1 MNKDINLSRSVLMS
15 DQELEMQAEAD
26 EILDGEVI
34 TTDES
39 DSGLQ
44 EKAAVKKEAKVK
56 VKAEEDEED
65 DSDDV
70 EDDSDDEE
78 EEAEES
84 KKNVKE
90 AVALPKT
97 KTAMI
102 NAMLGAMKGM
112 KKDDIASNWGKINAA
127 FGADDDEDDD
137 SDDDEKEVVKS
148 HVKEVKK
155 VTKEDIDVS
164 DDVKA
169 LFGDEDLTEEF
180 KTSATTIFE
189 AAVVSKINEVLETVC
204 IDLDVEVE
212 AEKEVM
218 AEEISTRLDDY
229 LEYVVEEWTK
239 DNELAVQQG
248 IRSEITENFMQGLR
262 QLFTEN
268 YIDIPEEK
276 TDLVDELASK
286 VQELE
291 SSVNEEMEKNI
302 SLSKGLNEMKKH
314 KILKNV
320 SEGLSETQTEKL
332 RSLSDGIEFIDDEDY
347 KEKLDTVKENYF
359 PSEEVIETG
368 DEEPLVIEDDKPAD
382 GSMSAYT
389 NAISRSIK
397 K

>member
-1 MNKDINLSRSVLMS
+1 MS

-44 EKAAVKKEAKVK
+44 EKAAVKKEDKVK
-56 VKAEEDEED
+56 VKAEED

-70 EDDSDDEE
+70 EDDSDDE

>member
-1 MNKDINLSRSVLMS
+1 MS

-26 EILDGEVI
+26 EILENEEEVLA
-34 TTDES
+34 TED
-39 DSGLQ
+39 DLQ
-44 EKAAVKKEAKVK
+44 EKATVKKETKSKVK
-56 VKAEEDEED
+56 EDEEEDDADDAED
-65 DSDDV
+65 DSDD
-70 EDDSDDEE
+70 DE

-112 KKDDIASNWGKINAA
+112 KKDEIASNWGKINAA
-127 FGADDDEDDD
+127 FGADDEEEEDDEDK
-137 SDDDEKEVVKS
+137 EKEESKKS
-148 HVKEVKK
+148 VREVKK

-189 AAVVSKINEVLETVC
+189 AAVISKINETLETAC
-204 IDLDVEVE
+204 IDLDAEVE
-212 AEKEVM
+212 AEKEIM

-239 DNELAVQQG
+239 DNALAVQQG

-291 SSVNEEMEKNI
+291 TSVNEEMEKNI
-302 SLSKGLNEMKKH
+302 TLSKDLNEMKKE
-314 KILKNV
+314 KILKTV
-320 SEGLSETQTEKL
+320 SESLSETQTEKL
-332 RSLSDGIEFIDDEDY
+332 RSLSDGIEFEDDEDY
-347 KEKLDTVKENYF
+347 QEKLETVKENYF
-359 PSEEVIETG
+359 PSEEAVETG
-368 DEEPLVIEDDKPAD
+368 DEEPLDIDDKKEAE

-389 NAISRSIK
+389 HAISRSIK

>member
-1 MNKDINLSRSVLMS
+1 MS

-44 EKAAVKKEAKVK
+44 EKAAVKKENKSK
-56 VKAEEDEED
+56 VKAENGDHEEDD

-70 EDDSDDEE
+70 EDDSDDE

-127 FGADDDEDDD
+127 FGADDEEDDD
-137 SDDDEKEVVKS
+137 AEDEKEESKK

-291 SSVNEEMEKNI
+291 TSVNEEMEKNI

>member
-1 MNKDINLSRSVLMS
+1 MS

-44 EKAAVKKEAKVK
+44 EKAAVKKENKSK
-56 VKAEEDEED
+56 VKAENGDHEEDD

-70 EDDSDDEE
+70 EDDSDDE

-127 FGADDDEDDD
+127 FGADDEEDDD
-137 SDDDEKEVVKS
+137 EEDDLAAHKAESKKS
-148 HVKEVKK
+148 VKEVKK

-169 LFGDEDLTEEF
+169 LFGDEDLSEEF

-189 AAVVSKINEVLETVC
+189 AAIVSKINEVLETVC
-204 IDLDVEVE
+204 VDLDTEVE

-291 SSVNEEMEKNI
+291 TSVNEEMEKNI

>member
-1 MNKDINLSRSVLMS
+1 MS

-78 EEAEES
+78 EAEES

-127 FGADDDEDDD
+127 FGADDEDDD

>member
-1 MNKDINLSRSVLMS
+1 MS

-56 VKAEEDEED
+56 AEEDEED

-70 EDDSDDEE
+70 EDDSDDE

>member
-1 MNKDINLSRSVLMS
+1 MS

-44 EKAAVKKEAKVK
+44 EKAAVKKEAKAK

>member
-1 MNKDINLSRSVLMS
+1 MS

-44 EKAAVKKEAKVK
+44 EKAAVKKEDKVK
-56 VKAEEDEED
+56 VKAEED

>member
-70 EDDSDDEE
+70 EDDSDDE

>member
-1 MNKDINLSRSVLMS
+1 MS

-78 EEAEES
+78 EAEES

-127 FGADDDEDDD
+127 FGADDEEDDD
-137 SDDDEKEVVKS
+137 AEDEKEESKK

-291 SSVNEEMEKNI
+291 TSVNEEMEKNI